1 MNTWQRFRV
10 VLRLF
15 SKRYQMASK
24 YDKTKKWFFCC
35 VWPDMAVSLT
45 KQTEKVSKEE
55 FGLTK
60 QGCFD
65 NCCKGY
71 VVAATLITL
80 AKNIT
85 IGA

>member
-1 MNTWQRFRV
+1 
-10 VLRLF
+10 
-15 SKRYQMASK
+15 
-24 YDKTKKWFFCC
+24 
-35 VWPDMAVSLT
+35 MAVGLT
-45 KQTEKVSKEE
+45 EQTEKISKEKV
-55 FGLTK
+55 GLTK

-85 IGA
+85 MGA